1 MSTPDEKEYDD
12 KLQANGLQA
21 HTGPADGSM
30 PSGRYAGDV
39 ENGMGHGHEVRINGV
54 PVPGE
59 EKVQRT
65 LKPRH
70 LSMIALGGSIG
81 TGLFVG
87 SGGALSTGG
96 PVGVWLAYIIM
107 SIVVYSMM
115 VALGEMAAL
124 YPVSGAFTHYCA
136 RFVDPALGFATGL
149 NYWYSWAITIP
160 VEVVASAIVIGYWDS
175 STHPAAYMTV
185 FLVLILA
192 VNFLGARTFGELEFW
207 FSSLKVIAIVGLI
220 ILGVILMAGGGPNHD
235 PIGFRYWRNPGPFNY
250 ISIEGGDAII
260 PGSKGQFLAWF
271 ACLIQAAFSFLGTEI
286 VATTLG
292 EAQNPRKA
300 VPKAI
305 KRVFFRL
312 MAFYVLGI
320 FIIGVLVSYD
330 DPRLLNGGDDASASP
345 FVIAIN
351 NAGIHALPS
360 IVNAVILIAAWSA
373 GNADLYAASRT
384 MYALAL
390 EGQLPKIFRL
400 CTKRGLPIVCVA
412 VTALF
417 GPLAYMNVG
426 SGTATEVFNWLY
438 NISTVAGILT
448 WWSILLAYLRFYHGL
463 KHQGISRDTFP
474 YKAPFQPYLSYFGF
488 IAFTVILLFN
498 GFTVFLRGNWDTSS
512 FMASYIGLPVF
523 AICYVGWK
531 VAKRTKMVPIR
542 EIDYTSGMREL
553 DAMEAEDEEKYKNDT
568 AWKKFIS
575 ILF

>member
-1 MSTPDEKEYDD
+1 MTKTH
-12 KLQANGLQA
+12 L
-21 HTGPADGSM
+21 
-30 PSGRYAGDV
+30 
-39 ENGMGHGHEVRINGV
+39 
-54 PVPGE
+54 
-59 EKVQRT
+59 T
-65 LKPRH
+65 L
-70 LSMIALGGSIG
+70 S
-81 TGLFVG
+81 
-87 SGGALSTGG
+87 
-96 PVGVWLAYIIM
+96 
-107 SIVVYSMM
+107 
-115 VALGEMAAL
+115 
-124 YPVSGAFTHYCA
+124 
-136 RFVDPALGFATGL
+136 
-149 NYWYSWAITIP
+149 
-160 VEVVASAIVIGYWDS
+160 
-175 STHPAAYMTV
+175 
-185 FLVLILA
+185 
-192 VNFLGARTFGELEFW
+192 
-207 FSSLKVIAIVGLI
+207 
-220 ILGVILMAGGGPNHD
+220 
-235 PIGFRYWRNPGPFNY
+235 GPFNY
-250 ISIEGGDAII
+250 ITVDGGDSII

-360 IVNAVILIAAWSA
+360 IVNAVILISAWSA

-412 VTALF
+412 ITALF

-448 WWSILLAYLRFYHGL
+448 WW
-463 KHQGISRDTFP
+463 
-474 YKAPFQPYLSYFGF
+474 
-488 IAFTVILLFN
+488 
-498 GFTVFLRGNWDTSS
+498 
-512 FMASYIGLPVF
+512 
-523 AICYVGWK
+523 
-531 VAKRTKMVPIR
+531 
-542 EIDYTSGMREL
+542 
-553 DAMEAEDEEKYKNDT
+553 
-568 AWKKFIS
+568 
-575 ILF
+575 